1 MIRRRQGEVA
11 VMKKLVGSVT
21 LQIDLHRAGIH
32 PCGHERLPFVSK
44 CPGCTR
50 DQPQNGFSRSALQRL
65 LDGGYPIEAYCVI
78 CDEFWPVSL
87 WQRLTLAERLLSAGQ

>member
-1 MIRRRQGEVA
+1 M
-11 VMKKLVGSVT
+11 MKKLIGSDT
-21 LQIDLHRAGIH
+21 LQINSHRAVD
-32 PCGHERLPFVSK
+32 PCGHERLPFVCK

-50 DQPQNGFSRSALQRL
+50 DQTQNGFSRSALQRL